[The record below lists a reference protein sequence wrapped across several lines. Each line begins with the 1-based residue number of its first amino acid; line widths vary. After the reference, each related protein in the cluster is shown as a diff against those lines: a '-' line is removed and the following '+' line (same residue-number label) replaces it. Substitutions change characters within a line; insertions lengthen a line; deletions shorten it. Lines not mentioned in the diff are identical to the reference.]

1 MSKEPVTEPVNYKDT
16 LNLPK
21 TDFPMKGNLNQ
32 REPEFIEFWRSQDIY
47 NQMLNSNA
55 EKGSF
60 SMPDGPPYANGHIH
74 VGHALNKILKDTVI
88 KYKNM
93 SGYKAP
99 FIPGWDCHGLPI
111 ELVVTKALGDKRNDL
126 TDKQFRNL
134 CREEA
139 TKWMSIQ
146 REEFKRIGVMAD
158 WENPYM
164 TLQPE
169 YEAEEVRV
177 LANILKTG
185 AFYHGTKPVYWCWAL
200 KTALAEAEVEY
211 KNYKS
216 QAIYVKFEILKHLGV
231 PDSHKKTNLVIWTTT
246 PWTLPANLAVTVHP
260 EFEYEIYET
269 QVNDQSDYVVVARGL
284 KEAFEK
290 DTGITL
296 KSLSPAKTLKGIDLE
311 NLEYKHPFIERTG
324 KILLGNHV
332 TLEAGTGLVHTAP
345 GHGVDDY
352 NVGMRYHLPILSP
365 VDDGGFYNLDAPAFL
380 QGKHVLKEGNKIVLD
395 LIKETG
401 HLLHHSEIEHSYP
414 HCWRSK
420 APLIYRATPQW
431 FLKMDLKDSGH
442 TIREKSLNA
451 IKEVN
456 WVPSWGERRIS
467 AMIENRPDWCV
478 SRQRLWG
485 VPIPV
490 LYCKACQ
497 TPLAKEDVM
506 MRIADSM
513 DRTEAN
519 RIDTKGGAGIEG
531 YFDTDIKVF
540 AGSHK
545 CEKCGKAEFEKGRD
559 ILDVWFD
566 SGVCWA
572 AVQKKRTGLT
582 QPADLYLEG
591 SDQHRGW
598 FHTSL
603 LASVAAEGI
612 APFKTVL
619 THGFVMFSKGQKM
632 SKSLGNVV
640 DPMDVI
646 KNSGSDILRLWA
658 THEDYANDLS
668 CNPEGIARITETYR
682 RLRNTIRFLLGNLS
696 DYDHKKD
703 ALPYKDLTS
712 LDQWAL
718 AKLNTLIE
726 NVTEGYEKY
735 EFYKI
740 YHLINNFV
748 TVDLSAFYLDILKDR
763 LYVRKTDG
771 HLRRSAQTALY
782 EITTSLAKML
792 APIASFL
799 AEETYAHTLGK
810 EKASVFL
817 EKFPTPN
824 KTWVNP
830 EVIKTFETFQA
841 IRTEALKNLEELRK
855 NKVIGSGLEAQLI
868 ITAEGEE
875 LKVLELLKDS
885 LLEFFIVSQ
894 VHLKKGKLH
903 IEAKKAEGEKCV
915 RCWTYNTDLKSSI
928 KHPGICPKC
937 VEALI

>member
-1 MSKEPVTEPVNYKDT
+1 MSENPINYKDT
-16 LNLPK
+16 INLPK

-32 REPEFIEFWRSQDIY
+32 REPEFIQNWLANKIY
-47 NQMLNSNA
+47 FKMVSENS
-55 EKGSF
+55 EKGNF
-60 SMPDGPPYANGHIH
+60 AMPDGPPYANGHIH

-111 ELVVTKALGDKRNDL
+111 ELGVTKAIGDKKNNL
-126 TDKQFRNL
+126 SDKDFRNL

-139 TKWMSIQ
+139 KKWMGIQ

-158 WENPYM
+158 WENPYL

-169 YEAEEVRV
+169 YEAEEIRV
-177 LANILKTG
+177 LAKILKTG

-211 KNYKS
+211 QNHKS
-216 QAIYVKFEILKHLGV
+216 QAIYVKFEMLKHLDV
-231 PDSHKKTNLVIWTTT
+231 PNKNKKTNLVIWTTT
-246 PWTLPANLAVTVHP
+246 PWTLPANLAVSAHP
-260 EFEYEIYET
+260 EFDYEVYET
-269 QVNDQSDYVVVARGL
+269 ENDYLVIAQGL

-296 KSLSPAKTLKGIDLE
+296 KSLAKPIVEKGLDLE
-311 NLEYKHPFIERTG
+311 NLEYKHPFIDRVG
-324 KILLGNHV
+324 KVLLGNHV

-365 VDDGGFYNLDAPAFL
+365 VDEGGFYTKEAPEFL
-380 QGKHVLKEGNKIVLD
+380 WGKHVLKEGNKLVLE
-395 LIKETG
+395 LIQKSG
-401 HLLHHSEIEHSYP
+401 HLLHHREIEHSYP

-431 FLKMDLKDSGH
+431 FLKMDLKNKDSDH

-456 WVPSWGERRIS
+456 WVPTWGEKRIS
-467 AMIENRPDWCV
+467 SMIENRPDWCL

-490 LYCKACQ
+490 LYCKACNE
-497 TPLAKEDVM
+497 PLAKEDVM
-506 MRIADSM
+506 MRMADAM
-513 DRTEAN
+513 E
-519 RIDTKGGAGIEG
+519 KGGGIEG
-531 YFDTDIKVF
+531 YFDTDINVF

-545 CEKCGKAEFEKGRD
+545 CEKCGEKDFIKGKD

-566 SGVCWA
+566 SGVCFA
-572 AVQKKRTGLT
+572 AVQKKRDGLS

-603 LASVAAEGI
+603 LASVAAEGV

-682 RLRNTIRFLLGNLS
+682 RLRNTIRFLLGNIS
-696 DYDHKKD
+696 DYDQKKD
-703 ALPYKDLTS
+703 ALLYKDLTS

-726 NVTEGYEKY
+726 NVTDAYEKY

-763 LYVRKTDG
+763 LYIRKTNG

-782 EITTSLAKML
+782 EITTHLTKMM
-792 APIASFL
+792 APIISFL
-799 AEETYAHTLGK
+799 AEETYSFTQGK
-810 EKASVFL
+810 QKESVFL

-824 KTWVNP
+824 KSWVNP
-830 EVIKTFETFQA
+830 EVISTFEVFQK
-841 IRTEALKNLEELRK
+841 IRTDALKQLEELRK
-855 NKVIGSGLEAQLI
+855 NKIIGSGLEAQLL
-868 ITAEGEE
+868 ITADGED

-894 VHLKKGKLH
+894 VHLKKGPLS
-903 IEAKKAEGEKCV
+903 IEAKKADGEKCV
-915 RCWTYNTDLKSSI
+915 RCWTYNTNLNSSS
-928 KHPGICPKC
+928 KHVGICPKC
-937 VEALI
+937 VEALT

>member
-1 MSKEPVTEPVNYKDT
+1 MSDNVVNYKDT
-16 LNLPK
+16 INLPK

-32 REPEFIEFWRSQDIY
+32 REPEFIESWLTNKIY
-47 NQMLNSNA
+47 FKMVEQNS
-55 EKGSF
+55 EKGNF
-60 SMPDGPPYANGHIH
+60 AMPDGPPYANGHIH

-93 SGYKAP
+93 NGYKAP

-111 ELVVTKALGDKRNDL
+111 ELGVTKAIGDKKNSL
-126 TDKQFRNL
+126 TDKQFRDL

-139 TKWMSIQ
+139 KKWVSIQ

-164 TLQPE
+164 TLQPD

-177 LANILKTG
+177 LAKILKTG

-211 KNYKS
+211 QNHRS
-216 QAIYVKFEILKHLGV
+216 HAIYVKFELLKHLDV
-231 PDSHKKTNLVIWTTT
+231 PNKNKTTNLVIWTTT
-246 PWTLPANLAVTVHP
+246 PWTIPANLAVSAHP
-260 EFEYEIYET
+260 EFDYEVYET
-269 QVNDQSDYVVVARGL
+269 DKDYLVIAQGL

-296 KSLSPAKTLKGIDLE
+296 KSLSSPKVIKGLDLE
-311 NLEYKHPFIERTG
+311 NLEYKHPFIDRVG
-324 KILLGNHV
+324 KVLLGTHV

-352 NVGMRYHLPILSP
+352 NVGMRYHLPIFSP
-365 VDDGGFYNLDAPAFL
+365 VDAGGFYTDEVPDYLV
-380 QGKHVLKEGNKIVLD
+380 GKHVLKEGNKIVLEV
-395 LIKETG
+395 IQKSG
-401 HLLHHSEIEHSYP
+401 HLLSHKEIEHSYP

-431 FLKMDLKDSGH
+431 FLKMDLKNKDTDH

-456 WVPSWGERRIS
+456 WVPSWGEKRIS
-467 AMIENRPDWCV
+467 SMIENRPDWCL

-490 LYCKACQ
+490 LYCKSCNH
-497 TPLAKEDVM
+497 PLAKEDVM
-506 MRIADSM
+506 LRMADAM
-513 DRTEAN
+513 DKTA
-519 RIDTKGGAGIEG
+519 TKDGGGIEG
-531 YFDTDIKVF
+531 YFDTDVKIF
-540 AGSHK
+540 AGNHK
-545 CEKCGKAEFEKGRD
+545 CEKCGKADFEKGKD

-566 SGVCWA
+566 SGVCFA
-572 AVQKKRTGLT
+572 AVQKKRDGLS

-682 RLRNTIRFLLGNLS
+682 RLRNTIRFLLGNIS
-696 DYDHKKD
+696 DYDSKKD
-703 ALPYKDLTS
+703 AIPYKDLTD
-712 LDQWAL
+712 LDKWAL
-718 AKLNTLIE
+718 AKLNSLIE
-726 NVTEGYEKY
+726 NVTEAFDKY

-763 LYVRKTDG
+763 LYIRKTNG

-782 EITTSLAKML
+782 EITTRLTVMM
-792 APIASFL
+792 APIISFL
-799 AEETYAHTLGK
+799 AEETYSFTQGK
-810 EKASVFL
+810 QKESVFL
-817 EKFPTPN
+817 EKFPLPN
-824 KTWVNP
+824 KAWVNP
-830 EVIKTFETFQA
+830 EVIKTFEVFQK
-841 IRTEALKNLEELRK
+841 IRTEALKQLEELRK
-855 NKVIGSGLEAQLI
+855 NKTIGAGLEGQLI
-868 ITAEGEE
+868 ITADGEE

-894 VHLKKGKLH
+894 VHLKKGAFS
-903 IEAKKAEGEKCV
+903 IEAKKADGEKCI
-915 RCWTYNTDLKSSI
+915 RCWTYNTNLKSSP
-928 KHPGICPKC
+928 KHVGICPKC
-937 VEALI
+937 VEALT

>member
-1 MSKEPVTEPVNYKDT
+1 MSTEQVNYKDT
-16 LNLPK
+16 LNLPT

-32 REPEFIEFWRSQDIY
+32 REPEFIEFWKKNDIY
-47 NQMLNSNA
+47 NKMVSQNT

-60 SMPDGPPYANGHIH
+60 AFADGPPYANGHIH
-74 VGHALNKILKDTVI
+74 VGHALNKILKDTVT

-93 SGYKAP
+93 AGYNAP

-111 ELVVTKALGDKRNDL
+111 ELGVTKAIGDKRNDL
-126 TDKQFRNL
+126 TDKQFRDL

-139 TKWMSIQ
+139 KKWMKIQ
-146 REEFKRIGVMAD
+146 RDEFIRIGVMAD
-158 WENPYM
+158 WENPYL

-169 YEAEEVRV
+169 YEAEEIRV
-177 LANILKTG
+177 LAKILKTG

-200 KTALAEAEVEY
+200 RTALAEAEVEY

-216 QAIYVKFEILKHLGV
+216 QAIYVKFEMLKHLDV
-231 PDSHKKTNLVIWTTT
+231 PNKNKKTNLVIWTTT
-246 PWTLPANLAVTVHP
+246 PWTLPANLAVSAHP
-260 EFEYEIYET
+260 EFDYEVYET
-269 QVNDQSDYVVVARGL
+269 DTDYLVIAQGL

-290 DTGITL
+290 DTGIAL
-296 KSLSPAKTLKGIDLE
+296 KSLAQPKTFKGVDLE

-324 KILLGNHV
+324 KVLLGTHV

-365 VDDGGFYNLDAPAFL
+365 VDDGGFYTNEAPDFL
-380 QGKHVLKEGNKIVLD
+380 VGKHVLKEGNKIVLD

-401 HLLHHSEIEHSYP
+401 HLLHHREIEHSYP

-420 APLIYRATPQW
+420 APLIFKATPQW
-431 FLKMDLKDSGH
+431 FLKMDYKKTDKDH
-442 TIREKSLNA
+442 TIRERSLNA

-456 WVPSWGERRIS
+456 WVPSWGERRITS
-467 AMIENRPDWCV
+467 MIENRPDWCV

-497 TPLAKEDVM
+497 EPVAKEDIM
-506 MRIADSM
+506 MRIADAM
-513 DRTEAN
+513 E
-519 RIDTKGGAGIEG
+519 KGGGIEG
-531 YFDTDIKVF
+531 YFDTDVKVF

-545 CEKCGKAEFEKGRD
+545 CEKCGKTEFEKGKD

-566 SGVCWA
+566 SGVSWA
-572 AVQKKRTGLT
+572 AVQKKRGHNY
-582 QPADLYLEG
+582 PADLYLEG

-603 LASVAAEGI
+603 LASVASEGV
-612 APFKTVL
+612 APFKNVL
-619 THGFVMFSKGQKM
+619 THGFVMFAKGQKM
-632 SKSLGNVV
+632 SKSLGNTV
-640 DPMDVI
+640 DPMDLI
-646 KNSGSDILRLWA
+646 KTSGSDILRLWA
-658 THEDYANDLS
+658 CHEDYANDMS
-668 CNPEGIARITETYR
+668 CNPEAIARITETYR
-682 RLRNTIRFLLGNLS
+682 RLRNTVRFLLGNLS

-703 ALPYKDLTS
+703 ALPYKDLTA

-726 NVTEGYEKY
+726 NVTEAYEKY

-763 LYVRKTDG
+763 LYVRKTNG
-771 HLRRSAQTALY
+771 QLRRSAQTALY
-782 EITTSLAKML
+782 EVTTNLTKMM

-799 AEETYAHTLGK
+799 AEETYSFTLGK

-817 EKFPTPN
+817 EKFPVTN
-824 KTWVNP
+824 KAWVNP
-830 EVIKTFETFQA
+830 EVVATFEIFQK

-855 NKVIGSGLEAQLI
+855 NKTIGSGLEAQLV
-868 ITAEGEE
+868 ITADGED

-885 LLEFFIVSQ
+885 LPEFFIVSHVTLQ
-894 VHLKKGKLH
+894 KGPLK
-903 IEAKKAEGEKCV
+903 IEAKKSDGEKCV
-915 RCWTYNTDLKSSI
+915 RCWSYRKDLNTSP
-928 KHPGICPKC
+928 KHPGICGKC
-937 VEALI
+937 VEALS

>member
-1 MSKEPVTEPVNYKDT
+1 MSANQNGQANYKET

-32 REPEFIEFWRSQDIY
+32 REPEFLDFWKKNEIYSKMVSQ
-47 NQMLNSNA
+47 NT

-60 SMPDGPPYANGHIH
+60 AFADGPPYANGHIH
-74 VGHALNKILKDTVI
+74 VGHALNKILKDTVT

-93 SGYKAP
+93 AGFNAP

-111 ELVVTKALGDKRNDL
+111 ELGVTKAIGDKRDDL
-126 TDKQFRNL
+126 TDKQFRDL

-139 TKWMSIQ
+139 RKWMAIQ
-146 REEFKRIGVMAD
+146 RDEFIRIGVMAD
-158 WENPYM
+158 WENPYL

-169 YEAEEVRV
+169 YEAEEIRV
-177 LANILKTG
+177 LAKILKTG

-200 KTALAEAEVEY
+200 RTALAEAEVEY

-216 QAIYVKFEILKHLGV
+216 QAVYVKFEMLKHLDTPEAG
-231 PDSHKKTNLVIWTTT
+231 KKTNLVIWTTT
-246 PWTLPANLAVTVHP
+246 PWTLPANLAVAAHP
-260 EFEYEIYET
+260 EFDYEVYET
-269 QVNDQSDYVVVARGL
+269 ETDYLVIAQGL

-296 KSLSPAKTLKGIDLE
+296 KSLTKPKIFKGSDLE

-324 KILLGNHV
+324 KVLLGNHV

-345 GHGVDDY
+345 GHGIDDY
-352 NVGMRYHLPILSP
+352 NVGLRYQLPILSP
-365 VDDGGFYNLDAPAFL
+365 VDDGGFYTSEAPDFL
-380 QGKHVLKEGNKIVLD
+380 VGKHVLKEGNKIVLE
-395 LIKETG
+395 LIRETG
-401 HLLHHSEIEHSYP
+401 HLLHHREIEHSYP

-420 APLIYRATPQW
+420 APLIFKATPQW
-431 FLKMDLKDSGH
+431 YLKMDYKKNENDH

-456 WVPSWGERRIS
+456 WVPAWGERRITS
-467 AMIENRPDWCV
+467 MIENRPDWCV

-490 LYCKACQ
+490 LYCKSCQ
-497 TPLAKEDVM
+497 EPVAKEDIM
-506 MRIADSM
+506 LRIADAM
-513 DRTEAN
+513 D
-519 RIDTKGGAGIEG
+519 KGGGMEA
-531 YFDTDIKVF
+531 YYDTDAKVF
-540 AGSHK
+540 AGNHK
-545 CEKCGKAEFEKGRD
+545 CEKCGKTEFEKGRD

-566 SGVCWA
+566 SGVSWA
-572 AVQKKRTGLT
+572 AVQKKRGHNY
-582 QPADLYLEG
+582 PADLYLEG

-612 APFKTVL
+612 APFKNVL
-619 THGFVMFSKGQKM
+619 THGFVMFAKGQKM
-632 SKSLGNVV
+632 SKSLGNTV
-640 DPMDVI
+640 DPMDII
-646 KNSGSDILRLWA
+646 KNAGSDILRLWA
-658 THEDYANDLS
+658 CHEDYANDMS
-668 CNPEGIARITETYR
+668 CNPEALARITETYR
-682 RLRNTIRFLLGNLS
+682 RLRNTVRFLLGNLS

-703 ALPYKDLTS
+703 ALAYSELTS

-718 AKLNTLIE
+718 AKLNALIE
-726 NVTEGYEKY
+726 NVTEAYDKY

-763 LYVRKTDG
+763 LYVRKSDG
-771 HLRRSAQTALY
+771 QLRRSAQTALY
-782 EITTSLAKML
+782 EVTTTLAKLM

-799 AEETYAHTLGK
+799 AEETYSFTLGK
-810 EKASVFL
+810 EKESVFL
-817 EKFPTPN
+817 EKFPATN
-824 KTWVNP
+824 KAWVNN
-830 EVIKTFETFQA
+830 EVLATFEVFQK

-855 NKVIGSGLEAQLI
+855 NKVIGSGLEAQLV
-868 ITAEGEE
+868 ITAEGED

-885 LLEFFIVSQ
+885 LTEFFIVSQ
-894 VHLKKGKLH
+894 VTLKNGPLH
-903 IEAKKAEGEKCV
+903 IEAKKADGEKCI
-915 RCWTYNTDLKSSI
+915 RCWSYNTNINSST
-928 KHPGICPKC
+928 KHPGVCPKC
-937 VEALI
+937 VEALS

>member
-1 MSKEPVTEPVNYKDT
+1 
-16 LNLPK
+16 
-21 TDFPMKGNLNQ
+21 MKGNLNQ
-32 REPEFIEFWRSQDIY
+32 REPEFIDFWRKNDIY
-47 NQMLNSNA
+47 NKMVSANS

-60 SMPDGPPYANGHIH
+60 AFADGPPYANGHIH
-74 VGHALNKILKDTVI
+74 VGHALNKVLKDTVT

-93 SGYKAP
+93 AGYKTP

-111 ELVVTKALGDKRNDL
+111 ELGVTKAIGDKRNDL
-126 TDKQFRNL
+126 TDKQFRDL

-139 TKWMSIQ
+139 RKWMQIQ
-146 REEFKRIGVMAD
+146 RDEFIRIGVMAD
-158 WENPYM
+158 WENPYL

-169 YEAEEVRV
+169 YEAEEIRV
-177 LANILKTG
+177 LAKILKTG

-216 QAIYVKFEILKHLGV
+216 QAIYVKFETLKHLDV
-231 PDSHKKTNLVIWTTT
+231 PNKNKKLNFVIWTTT

-260 EFEYEIYET
+260 EFDYEIYET
-269 QVNDQSDYVVVARGL
+269 HENNGRSDYLLVAQGL

-290 DTGITL
+290 DTGIAL
-296 KSLSPAKTLKGIDLE
+296 KSLAQPKVFKGLDLE

-324 KILLGNHV
+324 KVLLGNHV

-365 VDDGGFYNLDAPAFL
+365 VDEGGFYTNEAPAFL
-380 QGKHVLKEGNKIVLD
+380 VGKHVLKEGNKIVLD

-401 HLLHHSEIEHSYP
+401 HLLSHKEIEHSYP

-420 APLIYRATPQW
+420 APLIFKATPQW
-431 FLKMDLKDSGH
+431 FLKMDYKKNGNDH
-442 TIREKSLNA
+442 TIRERSLNA

-456 WVPSWGERRIS
+456 WVPSWGERRITS
-467 AMIENRPDWCV
+467 MIENRPDWCV

-497 TPLAKEDVM
+497 EPVAKEDIM
-506 MRIADSM
+506 MRIADAM
-513 DRTEAN
+513 DP
-519 RIDTKGGAGIEG
+519 DVSKGGGGIEG
-531 YFDTDIKVF
+531 YFDTDVKVF

-545 CEKCGKAEFEKGRD
+545 CEKCGKTEFDKGKD

-566 SGVCWA
+566 SGVSWA
-572 AVQKKRTGLT
+572 AVQKKRGHNF
-582 QPADLYLEG
+582 PADLYLEG

-603 LASVAAEGI
+603 LASVASEGV
-612 APFKTVL
+612 APFKNVL
-619 THGFVMFSKGQKM
+619 THGFVMFAKGQKM
-632 SKSLGNVV
+632 SKSLGNTV
-640 DPMDVI
+640 DPMELI
-646 KNSGSDILRLWA
+646 KTSGSDILRLWA
-658 THEDYANDLS
+658 CHEDYANDMS
-668 CNPEGIARITETYR
+668 CNPEAIARITETYR
-682 RLRNTIRFLLGNLS
+682 RLRNTVRFLLGNLS

-703 ALPYKDLTS
+703 ALPYKELTS

-726 NVTEGYEKY
+726 NVTEAYDKY

-763 LYVRKTDG
+763 LYVRKTNG
-771 HLRRSAQTALY
+771 TLRRSAQTALY
-782 EITTSLAKML
+782 EITTSLSKML

-799 AEETYAHTLGK
+799 AEETYSFTLGK
-810 EKASVFL
+810 EKESVFL

-824 KTWVNP
+824 KAWVNP
-830 EVIKTFETFQA
+830 EVIKTFEIFQV
-841 IRTEALKNLEELRK
+841 IRTDAMKNLEELRK
-855 NKVIGSGLEAQLI
+855 NKVIGASLEAQLV
-868 ITAEGEE
+868 ITAENED
-875 LKVLELLKDS
+875 LKVLELLKEN

-894 VHLKKGKLH
+894 VHLKKGKLN
-903 IEAKKAEGEKCV
+903 IEAKKADGEKCV
-915 RCWTYNTDLKSSI
+915 RCWSYNTNTSSSP

-937 VEALI
+937 VEALT